1 MAEVADLWI
10 TLSAITEPFT
20 VGLAEAGGM
29 VDDFIAQLEA
39 LTAAATEAGTSLGEI
54 GAAGAA
60 EGTEAAAGLER
71 LAAAADTAAASM
83 ERLAV
88 ASRESSAA
96 STESAASSDLLG
108 NKVLGL
114 GGALDTVTTFG
125 ALGVAGISVEAVKMA
140 STFQSSTTRLVT
152 SAGESSSAI
161 DMVRQGMLNMA
172 GQVGVSADDLSQ
184 AMYYVE
190 AAGYHAADGLTVLKA
205 SAEGAAAEG
214 ADTTTVAKALT
225 DVLVDYHLK
234 ASAAANVTSQMI
246 AAVAHGKTNLQD
258 FSSAF
263 ASIVPAASA
272 AGISFQDVMA
282 ALSNMT
288 NHGFTAQRASQ
299 NLAQAL
305 RSLLNPTS
313 TMATAFQE
321 YGLSSDVLKQK
332 LNGPNGLTD
341 AMEYVSQAA
350 TKAGKEG
357 TPAFAAALKA
367 MMGTAPGANAA
378 LATVGAN
385 FQATSDTIKAVGSAT
400 ADASGKVQGFA
411 LVQQTLGQQLKQLRA
426 GFDSVMIRLGD
437 FLIPQISKFIDLLEK
452 RGAPVVHDF
461 TSAISG
467 IASGFTGKTAKPGEG
482 AVETTAGGEQHGGA
496 LAAPVPLTPMQELG
510 KVLREVSDD
519 IGTFIDAGRRL
530 ADVLMK
536 EVVPQAEKIGGAAI
550 LGGLLAVGGVL
561 KDVVAPA
568 MSDFASFA
576 EKHKTIMTWII
587 DGFLIPLTLRLTLL
601 ATVKTVSAVA
611 GLAKDIVNFPFS
623 QSKQILDQLTSIKS
637 NLFGT
642 AATTDAEGNTISAI
656 QGFFPK
662 IGSAISAGWAS
673 LKSGGS
679 AAGDLLSGAFSATK
693 FQLQSYIG
701 AFKQAGSTIASTVS
715 DWGSSIGDAVKNVM
729 PTKVDASLF
738 LQSVKDKGSDVAGA
752 ISGWSSSAMQSVR
765 SLGGGIAGT
774 VRGWGTSLGT
784 AISGWASSATTAAQ
798 AIGSRI
804 TTGLSAGLSALGSKT
819 AAIWQGLSAAVSAAG
834 TAAKGA
840 LEWIVASGKAAFDAG
855 VEAATAA
862 ASWIAQ
868 KVATLASAV
877 ADGVMTAAQWLLDA
891 ALDATPISLV
901 IIAITALVAAIVYAW
916 NHCTE
921 FRVVVEA
928 TFQAVADIAL
938 WLWHDVFEPAFR
950 GIAAVAVWLWQNVLS
965 PAFHGIA
972 DVALWL
978 WHNVIDPAWQGITSA
993 ISTAVGWIAGL
1004 PGQIASIFAD
1014 AGRWLWDAGSKIIS
1028 GLVNGIKS
1036 AIGSVKSTL
1045 TSLTSDLTSW
1055 KGPPEK
1061 DAKLL
1066 TPAGESLITGLIQGI
1081 TNKIPALKSQLTGIT
1096 DHIGSLS
1103 PTMTANLALTGT
1115 GSGSLTGAAAPY
1127 GSLAAG
1133 PTPGGSTP
1141 TYVLNVTVQGSVLSE
1156 QELRTVM
1163 ERQMYQLGMRNS
1175 QTWQQYARR

>member
-1 MAEVADLWI
+1 MAEEFV
-10 TLSAITEPFT
+10 
-20 VGLAEAGGM
+20 
-29 VDDFIAQLEA
+29 AQLEA
-39 LTAAATEAGTSLGEI
+39 MNAALAESGVSLSSLGAEGAAGVEELTATIETLTPSIDALAVSMDASTAAADLSTASMDRLTAAMEASATAARQTSASTTEA
-54 GAAGAA
+54 
-60 EGTEAAAGLER
+60 
-71 LAAAADTAAASM
+71 
-83 ERLAV
+83 
-88 ASRESSAA
+88 
-96 STESAASSDLLG
+96 AASSDLLG
-108 NKVLGL
+108 SKALGL
-114 GGALDTVTTFG
+114 GGVLEGVSTFG
-125 ALGVAGISVEAVKMA
+125 ALGLAGISVEAVKMA

-234 ASAAANVTSQMI
+234 ASSAANVTSQMI
-246 AAVAHGKTNLQD
+246 TAVAHGKTNLQD

-332 LNGPNGLTD
+332 LNGPDGLTD

-467 IASGFTGKTAKPGEG
+467 IASGFTGKTAKPAEG

-550 LGGLLAVGGVL
+550 LGGLLAVGGIL

-587 DGFLIPLTLRLTLL
+587 DGFLIPLTVRLGLL
-601 ATVKTVSAVA
+601 ATVKSVSV
-611 GLAKDIVNFPFS
+611 LADLTKSIVGFPFS
-623 QSKQILDQLTSIKS
+623 QASAIVKQLKGIRTS
-637 NLFGT
+637 LFGGEK
-642 AATTDAEGNTISAI
+642 TDADGVVSEVK
-656 QGFFPK
+656 GFFPK